1 MSMNNDP
8 NHNDPN
14 HSDINDDPNQIPR
27 AEMGG
32 GEGKVEPNAS
42 CNPRES
48 ERVGRPKNQRKGSR
62 QLPQRVPAIPAT
74 KFVRFMI
81 DYIGGGRYQ
90 LSVQGRREI
99 PKPIAV
105 ADDAAPLLDYAFKR
119 AEPRNEIVVAPV
131 VALTQVVAMPTAILG
146 LLQKANADPFD
157 PIGSVIV
164 IPSKKERDQLKGEF
178 LEAVERSA
186 EQPPDDASEEDDAKQ
201 VDDDSASETVHSA
214 ETYLER
220 LAAAQNA
227 EDVPESTKQLLAH
240 DAKSGGRLGWIFES
254 KSDGASPDGD
264 PDKKGGGDGAPPE
277 AN

>member
-14 HSDINDDPNQIPR
+14 HNNINDDPNQMPR

-32 GEGKVEPNAS
+32 GDGKVEPNAS

-48 ERVGRPKNQRKGSR
+48 ERAGRPKNQRKRSR
-62 QLPQRVPAIPAT
+62 PLPQRVPAIPAT

-131 VALTQVVAMPTAILG
+131 VALTQVVALPTAILA

-164 IPSKKERDQLKGEF
+164 IPSKEERDQLNGKF
-178 LEAVERSA
+178 REAIKQGA
-186 EQPPDDASEEDDAKQ
+186 QQPPDDVSEEGDAKQ
-201 VDDDSASETVHSA
+201 VDDNSASETAHSA

-227 EDVPESTKQLLAH
+227 TDVPESTKQLLAN

-254 KSDGASPDGD
+254 KSDGTDSEGD
-264 PDKKGGGDGAPPE
+264 TDKKGDGDGAPPG